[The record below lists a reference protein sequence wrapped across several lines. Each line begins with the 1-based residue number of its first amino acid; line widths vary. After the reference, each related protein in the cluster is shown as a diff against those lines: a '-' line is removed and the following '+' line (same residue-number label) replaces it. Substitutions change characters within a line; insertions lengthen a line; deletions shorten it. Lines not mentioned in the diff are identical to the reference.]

1 MLTFL
6 TVVHLLVSLILIF
19 FVLLQDPKGGG
30 AMGVF
35 GGGGSSSLLGST
47 GASNFF
53 TQVTKGAAV
62 LFAVLCVGMT
72 YIISH
77 KGTSVL
83 DKTSPVSVPAATTP
97 PTEAVPVD
105 TPAEK
110 TPPVDPAAP
119 VQTPET
125 K

>member
-6 TVVHLLVSLILIF
+6 TVFHLLVSLVLIL

-53 TQVTKGAAV
+53 TQVTKGAAI

-83 DKTSPVSVPAATTP
+83 DNTSPVSAPATAPADSVPA
-97 PTEAVPVD
+97 D

-110 TPPVDPAAP
+110 APPVDPAAP
-119 VQTPET
+119 AQAPET

>member
-6 TVVHLLVSLILIF
+6 TVIHLLVSLILIF

-30 AMGVF
+30 AMGIF

-53 TQVTKGAAV
+53 TQVTKGAAI
-62 LFAVLCVGMT
+62 LFAVLCIGMT

-77 KGTSVL
+77 RGTSVL
-83 DKTSPVSVPAATTP
+83 DEAGASAPITTTP
-97 PTEAVPVD
+97 PAAPVPAD
-105 TPAEK
+105 NTA
-110 TPPVDPAAP
+110 PVDPAAAP
-119 VQTPET
+119 AKPAET